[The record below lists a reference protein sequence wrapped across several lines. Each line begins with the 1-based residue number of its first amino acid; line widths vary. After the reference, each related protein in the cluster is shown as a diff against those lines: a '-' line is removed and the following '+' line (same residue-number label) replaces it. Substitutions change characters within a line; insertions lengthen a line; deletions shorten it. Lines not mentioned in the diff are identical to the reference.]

1 MDSFASDTYGEITYK
16 GIDVLLET
24 FPEYFNNSE
33 GVFYDLGSGN
43 GDLSIYIASKTPLKK
58 VCGIELHTE
67 RCNESKE
74 KSKDL
79 KLNQLSFIE
88 SNFLDVDLSD
98 ATIVYFANEGIPKII
113 CHKIWDKLPKGC
125 LLICGR
131 RIKNSETRKKYK
143 WTEPI
148 EKKCISNEKWIYFSK
163 SQKYIIKEE

>member
-1 MDSFASDTYGEITYK
+1 MEQNFPGDIYGEITDV
-16 GIDVLLET
+16 GTDVLIKF
-24 FPEYFNNSE
+24 FPKYFNNPD
-33 GVFYDLGSGN
+33 GVFYDLGSGK
-43 GDLSIYIASKTPLKK
+43 GKLSMYIASNTPLKK

-125 LLICGR
+125 FLICGR
-131 RIKNSETRKKYK
+131 RIKNIENRKKYK
-143 WTEPI
+143 RTEII
-148 EKKCISNEKWIYFSK
+148 EKTYTKKRGNW
-163 SQKYIIKEE
+163 YIIK